1 MNNAD
6 KDKFYRDTFALARTM
21 IVKIE
26 PLANRYNQALERTG
40 HVVSQDKRTW
50 RYYMNLNGDYHETDE
65 PMMIRSLDT
74 DDEILFS
81 KENLKTHINT
91 FREYSRGEY
100 WFKRLSERYPA
111 QPVLI
116 RGILSPIPFD
126 ETIGAEDYKI
136 LRYNEKLVL
145 PNETQLI
152 PNLQT
157 FIKSEVEQTFNT
169 EYMITDDLF
178 LSLMVKL
185 LYADIIKGIHV
196 IRIENMYT
204 RHSHDFYIWSHIDS
218 FGEFS
223 QYKNSLSF
231 EQTMWLFRNIAWI
244 KNNPGQQF
252 TFDKLMHNLLS
263 KARIPL
269 AKFDMVEGTETQL
282 EDLTPTPLYRHLNL
296 NLLDDYGLEPTYI
309 DTAALILKQ
318 QPLAKDNLSQMA
330 IYQDDAL
337 AKGKRSLHSE
347 LPTKVLE
354 SSMKDYTNRHADTLM
369 SVLLNEWIYLA
380 GKGKFQGRVIVADP
394 KTGRQVR
401 LPVADA
407 YNIWKYLVD
416 YASGNEPVKIC
427 PAYYQNVM
435 KITPPSIGEIIHVGG
450 KDFIYPLYLAYDI
463 RNIWFPVANFVAPD
477 YLVQYAIEVYDAMWK
492 HKKLY
497 SQFYDLN
504 KRARV
509 KNACKTLYDS
519 GVVQLGT
526 FTNYADL
533 ISSYKFDFSDYTA
546 AECRD
551 FAWDIFKRVTGWDT
565 NQQPTMRV
573 KQSDLLDI
581 MMKLSSYSI
590 HVIKEMDDGAT
601 VDELINENLVGD
613 SRWVGLGNKL
623 EADFS
628 NVKPTL
634 HPTID
639 GIYAQ
644 KSLTKLLP
652 SPHPTVEA
660 VMELKLRLEDNR
672 HIKRVQLETD
682 PVKYALRLTPRRYL
696 RRVYGDEPVPEI
708 DTLPDT
714 YYGDLSDPIVIDDL
728 PDTYYGELGET
739 VTLDD
744 LPATYYGDLSDEII
758 IDELPATYY
767 GRLEPKK

>member
-26 PLANRYNQALERTG
+26 PLARRYNQALERTG

-74 DDEILFS
+74 DDEILFN

-116 RGILSPIPFD
+116 RGILSPISFD

-296 NLLDDYGLEPTYI
+296 NLLEDYGLQPTYI

-337 AKGKRSLHSE
+337 ARGKRSLHSE

-416 YASGNEPVKIC
+416 YSSGNDPVKIC

-546 AECRD
+546 AECKD

-639 GIYAQ
+639 GIYGQ
-644 KSLTKLLP
+644 KALTKLLP

-714 YYGDLSDPIVIDDL
+714 YYGDLNDPIVIEDL

-744 LPATYYGDLSDEII
+744 LPETYYGDLSDEII
-758 IDELPATYY
+758 IDELPTTYY